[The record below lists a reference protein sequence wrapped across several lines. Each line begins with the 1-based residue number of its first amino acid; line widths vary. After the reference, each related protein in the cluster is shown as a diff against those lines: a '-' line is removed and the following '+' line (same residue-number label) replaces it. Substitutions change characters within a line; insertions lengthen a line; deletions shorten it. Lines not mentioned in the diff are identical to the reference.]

1 MSPTPSGL
9 RVLLA
14 DDCQDTRRALALLL
28 EMCGHQVLT
37 AADGGEAVRQAE
49 DFRPDVALLDIGI
62 PVLSG
67 YEVAALLRWRGLAG
81 RVIALTGRSG
91 PGDPYTAAEAGF
103 DDYLVKPCD
112 PGRLVNLLREAA
124 ASEPVSD

>member
-1 MSPTPSGL
+1 MSPTPPGL

-14 DDCQDTRRALALLL
+14 DDCQDTRQALALLL
-28 EMCGHQVLT
+28 RLCGHEVRT

-49 DFRPDVALLDIGI
+49 EFHPEVALLDIGM

-81 RVIALTGRSG
+81 RVIAVTGRDG
-91 PGDPYTAAEAGF
+91 PGDVYAAVEADF

-112 PGRLVNLLREAA
+112 PGRLIALLREAA
-124 ASEPVSD
+124 STPS